1 MAINNLTDQLIR
13 DEGVVLHAYPDS
25 LGYLTIGIGRLI
37 DKRKGGGISLAEARF
52 LLDNDIVRVSN
63 EVRRALPWSE
73 KLDEERFG
81 VLLNMAF
88 QMGIAGLLGFKNTLA
103 MIERGDYKAAAA
115 ECSIANGPNKPR
127 RVVNVY
133 LSRWKQGSFNDPDT
147 E

>member
-13 DEGVVLHAYPDS
+13 DEGVVLHAYQDHLS
-25 LGYLTIGIGRLI
+25 FWTIGIGRLI

-103 MIERGDYKAAAA
+103 MIERGDYKAAARGMLNSKWA
-115 ECSIANGPNKPR
+115 KQTPARCKRLSIQMETGEF
-127 RVVNVY
+127 
-133 LSRWKQGSFNDPDT
+133 Q
-147 E
+147 